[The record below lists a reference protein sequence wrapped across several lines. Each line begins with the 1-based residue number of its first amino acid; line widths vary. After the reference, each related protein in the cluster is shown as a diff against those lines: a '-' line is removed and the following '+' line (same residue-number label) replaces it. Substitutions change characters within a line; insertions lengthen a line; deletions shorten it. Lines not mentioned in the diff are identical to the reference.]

1 MGERAGRRILGQ
13 RPAGHAGKWAA
24 VTNAEPLRFGSARM
38 GGLTMRSLGLE
49 VQIFT
54 DVDAALAYLRRI

>member
-1 MGERAGRRILGQ
+1 
-13 RPAGHAGKWAA
+13 
-24 VTNAEPLRFGSARM
+24 M